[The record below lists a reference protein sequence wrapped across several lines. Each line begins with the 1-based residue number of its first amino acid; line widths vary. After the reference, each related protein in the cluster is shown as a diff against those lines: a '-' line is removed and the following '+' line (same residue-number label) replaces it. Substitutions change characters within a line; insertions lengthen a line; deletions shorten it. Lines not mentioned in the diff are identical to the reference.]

1 MSRLIIA
8 NEDLLP
14 EVAKML
20 AEGLIVTLPVKGNS
34 MLPFIMGG
42 QDSVILHKPSGPLEK
57 WEIVLAR
64 TNAGAYVLH
73 RIIACN
79 EKDIILM
86 GDGNLHGKEICSRK
100 NVFGVVKNIIKGE
113 RCINCEGF
121 AQRRKAKLWYMMLP
135 MRKYILALCRHTIL
149 K

>member
-42 QDSVILHKPSGPLEK
+42 D
-57 WEIVLAR
+57 R
-64 TNAGAYVLH
+64 TV
-73 RIIACN
+73 
-79 EKDIILM
+79 
-86 GDGNLHGKEICSRK
+86 
-100 NVFGVVKNIIKGE
+100 
-113 RCINCEGF
+113 
-121 AQRRKAKLWYMMLP
+121 
-135 MRKYILALCRHTIL
+135 
-149 K
+149 